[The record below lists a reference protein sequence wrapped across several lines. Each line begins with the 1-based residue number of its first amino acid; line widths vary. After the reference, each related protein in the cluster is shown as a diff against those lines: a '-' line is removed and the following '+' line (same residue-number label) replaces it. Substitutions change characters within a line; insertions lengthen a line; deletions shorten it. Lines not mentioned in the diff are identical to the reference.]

1 MMHVI
6 INTLG
11 NAEIKYYLL
20 KDFYSIIC
28 FYLKCMYNFTKI
40 FNYDIKY

>member
-28 FYLKCMYNFTKI
+28 FTSNVCIILQKYLIMT
-40 FNYDIKY
+40 